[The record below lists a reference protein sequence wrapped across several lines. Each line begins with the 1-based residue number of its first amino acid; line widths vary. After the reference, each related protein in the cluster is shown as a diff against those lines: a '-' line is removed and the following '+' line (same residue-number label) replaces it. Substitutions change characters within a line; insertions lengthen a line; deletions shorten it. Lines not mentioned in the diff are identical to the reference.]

1 MSLQGLEFDTVVLA
15 DDFVEV
21 TEIPWSIRGGKA
33 QPVWS
38 SRTDIEE
45 VTSDSLEQ
53 MPVNQP

>member
-21 TEIPWSIRGGKA
+21 TDIPWSIRGGKA

-45 VTSDSLEQ
+45 VTSGSLE
-53 MPVNQP
+53 